1 MREIMDAMDLNVQ
14 TITQQ
19 VKNSKNTPDQKQAE
33 LQKIKK
39 ACQDFESIFT
49 YHLLKTMR
57 QTVPKNTGAGSL
69 PGKDT
74 YYMIMDQKIA
84 EDLSRKGN
92 GLGLQKM
99 LFEQLTKNFTKEVT
113 PEKIK

>member
-1 MREIMDAMDLNVQ
+1 MN
-14 TITQQ
+14 TINKNPQNTTQLI
-19 VKNSKNTPDQKQAE
+19 KDSDIASKQNRAD

-49 YHLLKTMR
+49 YQLLKIMR
-57 QTVPKNTGAGSL
+57 QTVPKNSSAASL
-69 PGKDT
+69 SGPGKDT

-92 GLGLQKM
+92 GLGLQKV
-99 LFEQLTKNFTKEVT
+99 LFEQLTRNYPKEEVS